1 MAIDYSDVDELRKLS
16 CEACL
21 PDEENKLLLWNK
33 YVNKEDLNN
42 QKLNSSAGYFY
53 NFSDKEQCMKY
64 ASKFFDVMY
73 DVKEK
78 QHRDY
83 ARDFSYCLSPAFL
96 GEREHLQKF
105 QDIQKQ
111 VIEKRPDD
119 TQFLILLSN
128 DIEKM
133 EEILKVKDAW
143 K

>member
-21 PDEENKLLLWNK
+21 PEEANKVALWNK
-33 YVNKEDLNN
+33 YVNKEDINI
-42 QKLNSSAGYFY
+42 QKLNYSAGYFY
-53 NFSDKEQCMKY
+53 NTSNKDQCMTY
-64 ASKFFDVMY
+64 ASKFFDIVY
-73 DVKEK
+73 DLKEK

-83 ARDFSYCLSPAFL
+83 SRDFCYALSPAFL
-96 GEREHLQKF
+96 GEREHLQRF

-111 VIEKRPDD
+111 VMEKRPDD

-133 EEILKVKDAW
+133 EEILKVKEAC